1 MPTKA
6 DLMQE
11 IYLLLAVI
19 HVNGF
24 GMTTDMAQRILDRW
38 PAVMGPR
45 PESVEAILNDYNTI
59 LQQTPAETLTKTTR
73 TPKIQTSIKHD
84 KHDSPFSLARSKNT
98 VTISRLPEFKSV
110 TQKESITDS
119 SPSAKSASDK
129 GIEVIDLSSDIDDN
143 KYSPSKVYPAR
154 KRLCAL
160 DFTSHPEVKQ
170 EEHEAELDE
179 EISDEIVASLLDKTP
194 SKKPKIK

>member
-19 HVNGF
+19 HLNGF

-45 PESVEAILNDYNTI
+45 PKSVEAIIDDYNTI

-73 TPKIQTSIKHD
+73 TPKIQKSIKHD
-84 KHDSPFSLARSKNT
+84 KHDSPFSSARSKN
-98 VTISRLPEFKSV
+98 P
-110 TQKESITDS
+110 KESITDS

-143 KYSPSKVYPAR
+143 KYSLSKVYPAR
-154 KRLCAL
+154 KRLCPL
-160 DFTSHPEVKQ
+160 DFTSQNEIKQ

-179 EISDEIVASLLDKTP
+179 EISDEFVASLLDETP
-194 SKKPKIK
+194 SKKAKME